1 MRKVLQCGLVGEIA
15 YIVVTFCPV
24 NDANMGAVFL
34 KFLSD
39 TLANAIGTAGD
50 DDYFVLEH
58 SRALLMKVGDHF
70 FPIFDLIGE
79 IRTLFAIS
87 VQCTH
92 STAMRKCKDM
102 GSAAILQGN
111 RNRVVRAF
119 DECVVV
125 RNGVGKLCVKGRQ
138 NTFEG

>member
-58 SRALLMKVGDHF
+58 TRVFLSKVRNYF
-70 FPIFDLIGE
+70 SPIFNLVGE
-79 IRTLFAIS
+79 VRTLFAVSI
-87 VQCTH
+87 QRTH
-92 STAMRKCKDM
+92 STAMRKCKDI

-119 DECVVV
+119 DKCVVI
-125 RNGVGKLCVKGRQ
+125 RDGTGKLCVKGGQ
-138 NTFEG
+138 NTFKG